1 MSRYESFDDVAQPIS
16 TEVIEAYEPRSEGF
30 HVVHIKETFTHIIKR
45 LQQKPEEIIGHPT
58 LHWHGFNRAFGGA
71 RGS

>member
-58 LHWHGFNRAFGGA
+58 LHWHGLTEHLVGLGG
-71 RGS
+71 S